1 MRGFLFFVGVGG
13 VGVGVRQ
20 ADKRGQSLGVRFLLG
35 VHTEMVF
42 LRDFEL

>member
-1 MRGFLFFVGVGG
+1 MRGFLFCGRGCG
-13 VGVGVRQ
+13 VGVGVR

>member
-20 ADKRGQSLGVRFLLG
+20 ADKRGLYTGVRFRVSGWWG
-35 VHTEMVF
+35 VV
-42 LRDFEL
+42 